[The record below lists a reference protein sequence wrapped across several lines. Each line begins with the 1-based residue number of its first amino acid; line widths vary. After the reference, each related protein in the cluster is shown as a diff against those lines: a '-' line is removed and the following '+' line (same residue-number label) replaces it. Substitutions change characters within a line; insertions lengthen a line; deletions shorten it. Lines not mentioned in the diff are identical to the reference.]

1 MKYNDQTDQEE
12 DMDQESDLPLALD
25 AMLAV
30 LRCVNDS
37 MHQVAISGY
46 HVIHS
51 FIRLINNSR
60 TSLKLISNLF
70 IVGKFGWI
78 GPFTSSRRFQ
88 RLDRRKQKGESVAWV
103 ET

>member
-1 MKYNDQTDQEE
+1 MKYSGQNDESLAE

-46 HVIHS
+46 QVIIGLIVSWEKEREHFSNYTTVLTLS
-51 FIRLINNSR
+51 FI
-60 TSLKLISNLF
+60 
-70 IVGKFGWI
+70 
-78 GPFTSSRRFQ
+78 SSCGYCR
-88 RLDRRKQKGESVAWV
+88 EAWLN
-103 ET
+103 

>member
-1 MKYNDQTDQEE
+1 MKYSGQNDESLAE

-46 HVIHS
+46 QVI
-51 FIRLINNSR
+51 IGLIVSR
-60 TSLKLISNLF
+60 EKERENTLLITPLY
-70 IVGKFGWI
+70 
-78 GPFTSSRRFQ
+78 
-88 RLDRRKQKGESVAWV
+88 
-103 ET
+103 

>member
-51 FIRLINNSR
+51 LIH
-60 TSLKLISNLF
+60 
-70 IVGKFGWI
+70 
-78 GPFTSSRRFQ
+78 
-88 RLDRRKQKGESVAWV
+88 
-103 ET
+103 